1 MDHIEVDA
9 AGVPSPLSARHVP
22 YIALTAGET
31 SVRRDLV
38 SGADGWI
45 TYRNPG
51 PFDRYPQIDVLL
63 ARYEGTPRGPVD
75 GNRLSPYR
83 QFHCMERLVCQG
95 CGRRSAARSHGNGVL
110 WVLPKALETGEPAP
124 LAGPSD
130 MPPSCARCAVHWCPV
145 LAERGRL
152 LCWVG
157 EAEVTGVYADVYP
170 PPKGIMVP
178 ERYVP
183 LEDEQTLSAAVA
195 TRLVRDLRQVTLAD
209 ESDVAELL
217 AHQRRSC

>member
-31 SVRRDLV
+31 PVRRDLV
-38 SGADGWI
+38 SGVDGWI

-63 ARYEGTPRGPVD
+63 ARYEGTPGGRVD
-75 GNRLSPYR
+75 GSQLFPYR

-95 CGRRSAARSHGNGVL
+95 CGRSPAARHPEYGAL
-110 WVLPKALETGEPAP
+110 WVLTKVLETGEPAP

-130 MPPSCARCAVHWCPV
+130 MPPSCARCALRWCPV
-145 LAERGRL
+145 LAHRGRL

-157 EAEVTGVYADVYP
+157 EADVTGVYADLYP
-170 PPKGIMVP
+170 PPKGTMVP

-183 LEDEQTLSAAVA
+183 LDDEQTLSAAVA
-195 TRLVRDLRQVTLAD
+195 TRLVRDLRRVTLAE
-209 ESDVAELL
+209 ESDVAEL
-217 AHQRRSC
+217 AAQEEGR